1 MKKKIISLCLSLGLV
16 LGASTV
22 AFAAETTKEVTG
34 TGSVTEAII
43 DVEIPTEFEFQIDP
57 FNIANNGKV
66 VTSAIT
72 IENKSNVPVEIQMSK
87 LKGTVAGSAKLV
99 NAIEAESSTLDAFLW
114 IGNVTPTFDKSSG
127 DIISV
132 KPGATYSEAK
142 NSKQVVTTE
151 ESSETISMGSLL
163 QATYEDGS
171 YTATNA
177 KGKMYLGVMGDVNTV
192 ADWSE
197 ADSIQ
202 VTATFTVVPK
212 VVGTVK

>member
-72 IENKSNVPVEIQMSK
+72 IENKSNVPVEIEMSK
-87 LKGTVAGSAKLV
+87 LKGTPAGNVKLV
-99 NAIEAESSTLDAFLW
+99 NAISAESTDLDAFLW
-114 IGNVTPTFDKSSG
+114 VGTVVPTFDKTSG

-132 KPGATYSEAK
+132 KPGAAYSEAK
-142 NSKQVVTTE
+142 NSKQVVTE
-151 ESSETISMGSLL
+151 SESSEKISLGSLL
-163 QATYEDGS
+163 QATYEGET

-177 KGKMYLGVMGDVNTV
+177 KGKMYLGVMGDVNSV
-192 ADWSE
+192 LDWSE
-197 ADSIQ
+197 SDSIQ